1 MTTDTTATDQ
11 QNEQK
16 PIVIK
21 SWVSLTG
28 SIRGAYG
35 LGNPKWWFGPGK
47 WLPDKYRIPRWLYR
61 YTKRKF
67 EEYLLHGYDS
77 DDLSI
82 NSYDSSSSGS
92 SDSSEKNGNNTE
104 ETVIVKPPAA
114 NGNNTEETGIVKPPA
129 AKTFERVKDENGYTK
144 WQAWLPENELF
155 RPPTTE
161 NKQVEFRLRATVWA
175 YGMFSFGRHSNPS
188 HAPNAGLGAYNDR
201 LGERQTPRNVP
212 GSIVNDT
219 TVGVDGR
226 LTEQRLDRCLDHLP
240 IVATQKKKCALHR
253 WLGFRKEGKNLLY
266 CRACN
271 VTLCSVCYDDFHKVN
286 DLTEIKCLKRKPNG
300 SNAGLGAYTD
310 GSGERQTTRNIP
322 RSIANDTVVG
332 SENGTLTKDL
342 AEINDLLEQT
352 CLGRKAHTP
361 NAGDGAYTDRL
372 GERQTARDVPGSIV
386 NDTTVGVDGTLT
398 ERRLD
403 TCLDHLPIEA
413 RQKKKCALHR
423 WLGFRKEGKSLLYCR
438 ACNVTLCSVCYDDFH
453 KVQDLTEIKYWLKQ
467 ECLERQ
473 EKPTKGYWNEKENLE
488 ENWPR
493 EGVLLKRC
501 LTSQEV
507 IDHRM
512 NNFK

>member
-1 MTTDTTATDQ
+1 MGAQGVNRGTGVTRETEVAKFKYTDIMTTDITATDQ

-16 PIVIK
+16 PIVIE
-21 SWVSLTG
+21 SWVSLG
-28 SIRGAYG
+28 QSGRGVYG

-61 YTKRKF
+61 YTKRLF

-77 DDLSI
+77 DDLSL

-271 VTLCSVCYDDFHKVN
+271 VTLCSACYDDFHKV
-286 DLTEIKCLKRKPNG
+286 K
-300 SNAGLGAYTD
+300 
-310 GSGERQTTRNIP
+310 
-322 RSIANDTVVG
+322 
-332 SENGTLTKDL
+332 
-342 AEINDLLEQT
+342 
-352 CLGRKAHTP
+352 
-361 NAGDGAYTDRL
+361 
-372 GERQTARDVPGSIV
+372 
-386 NDTTVGVDGTLT
+386 
-398 ERRLD
+398 
-403 TCLDHLPIEA
+403 
-413 RQKKKCALHR
+413 
-423 WLGFRKEGKSLLYCR
+423 
-438 ACNVTLCSVCYDDFH
+438 
-453 KVQDLTEIKYWLKQ
+453 DLTEIKYWLKQ

-473 EKPTKGYWNEKENLE
+473 ETPRKGYWNENENLE

-493 EGVLLKRC
+493 EDVMSKRC

-507 IDHRM
+507 IDRRM